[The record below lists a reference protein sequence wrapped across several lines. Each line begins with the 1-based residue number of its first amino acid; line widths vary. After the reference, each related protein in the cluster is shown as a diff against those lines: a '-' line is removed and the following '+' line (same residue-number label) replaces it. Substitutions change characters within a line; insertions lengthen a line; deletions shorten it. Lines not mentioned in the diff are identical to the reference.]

1 MQINNINF
9 GNVNKTDNSNQ
20 AKTSWFNRFLP
31 NDLFVKKENK
41 FEQLSK
47 EFDKMNKEKW
57 GNKFGKKEKEEFNE
71 YIKKDFIDIPTI
83 DKFASNSDFDLFS
96 ISSVY
101 MMGKY
106 LNDENFAD
114 KVVKS
119 FDKCGK
125 NCTPKEFRQSVFEPE
140 KEYSIEVKDKIN
152 PYKTET
158 YYFDTKTKDVIG
170 KSKRKINYETGK
182 EHLYEVTSE
191 DYRNHTKSVKTD
203 TLTGF
208 VVKSEVIEHYTP
220 DGRFLRKDV
229 LEESDVN
236 GVYNLRYEF
245 PNGKTKDIV
254 KATIDPKTGIKTIKK
269 DMRSSDGTKTE
280 FLYEDDP
287 QGNRIVDYKITD
299 TNGKILMKNSQTFEV
314 IDKNHF
320 VSSKNGHVYDIK
332 TDENSL
338 TVKDLKHSGKEATI
352 EFKEKIKG
360 EQNEIIN
367 VLKKIPGEE
376 LFEIVD
382 CVKQLNGNKKV
393 ADSYFKPF
401 GKQISTGDNLFVF
414 LHELGHA
421 KDAESKY
428 VNNDPY
434 KTGTIYKDNPNIRKI
449 YLKEREEFNKH
460 FPQEQRE
467 NISYFTQK
475 IGHYGKEWGG
485 LSELIAETNAILN
498 VPTNG
503 EIKELSVRSQYL
515 QQHFPRTIATI
526 QDAMNYKNDVEAI
539 NYYGT

>member
-1 MQINNINF
+1 MQINNISF
-9 GNVNKTDNSNQ
+9 GNVNKTNNSNQ
-20 AKTSWFNRFLP
+20 AKSSWFNRFLP

-47 EFDKMNKEKW
+47 EFDKMNEEKW
-57 GNKFGKKEKEEFNE
+57 GNKFDEKEKGKFNE
-71 YIKKDFIDIPTI
+71 YIKKGFIDIPTI
-83 DKFASNSDFDLFS
+83 DKFASNSDFDITS

-106 LNDENFAD
+106 LNDENFTD
-114 KVVKS
+114 KVIKS

-140 KEYSIEVKDKIN
+140 KEYSIEVKDNIN
-152 PYKTET
+152 KYKTET
-158 YYFDTKTKDVIG
+158 YYFDTTTEDVIG

-191 DYRNHTKSVKTD
+191 DYRNHTKSVKTN

-208 VVKSEVIEHYTP
+208 VIKSEIIEHYTP
-220 DGRFLRKDV
+220 DGKILRKDI
-229 LEESDVN
+229 LEESDVD

-245 PNGKTKDIV
+245 PNGKTKDVV

-320 VSSKNGHVYDIK
+320 ISSKNGHVYDIK
-332 TDENSL
+332 TDENCL

-352 EFKEKIKG
+352 EFKEKING
-360 EQNEIIN
+360 EQSEIIN

-382 CVKQLNGNKKV
+382 CVKQLSGNKKV
-393 ADSYFKPF
+393 INSYFKPF
-401 GKQISTGDNLFVF
+401 KKQISTGDNLFVF

-428 VNNDPY
+428 VNNNPY

-467 NISYFTQK
+467 NISYFTQE
-475 IGHYGKEWGG
+475 IGHYSKEWGG

-498 VPTNG
+498 APTNG